1 MHQSLFV
8 SILLSL
14 CHGYF
19 CLTKSVYH
27 HFRRIPLFSISSS
40 IEEEA
45 PATSTTPVT
54 ALEQSDKYLD
64 LNWQAETYSTS
75 DMMICSSTLHSYFS
89 NPNLPFNLSASHV
102 NITHIS
108 GNNYMSVSPSINVF
122 GNEFIPV
129 LFYQVTQEPSNKFVS
144 MKVMR
149 SEMRGGSI
157 AQKISEFYSLTS
169 NTEISAKS
177 TTTTAADH
185 ESYQVSA
192 RADIR
197 VNIRFPKEKNKIP
210 IRVLKSAGNYLLQNY
225 LNTLGPNLLKNIVA
239 DIIKLQFALTV

>member
-8 SILLSL
+8 LILLSL

-27 HFRRIPLFSISSS
+27 HFRRIPLLAISSNTLG
-40 IEEEA
+40 IEEA
-45 PATSTTPVT
+45 PVT
-54 ALEQSDKYLD
+54 ALEPSDKYLD
-64 LNWQAETYSTS
+64 LNWQAETFSTS
-75 DMMICSSTLHSYFS
+75 DMMISESSLHSYFS
-89 NPNLPFNLSASHV
+89 NPNLPFNLSASTV

-108 GNNYMSVSPSINVF
+108 GNNYMSISPSINVF

-129 LFYQVTQEPSNKFVS
+129 LFYEVTQEPNNKFVS
-144 MKVMR
+144 MKVIR

-177 TTTTAADH
+177 TTTTTAAADH

-210 IRVLKSAGNYLLQNY
+210 IRILKSAGNYLLQNY